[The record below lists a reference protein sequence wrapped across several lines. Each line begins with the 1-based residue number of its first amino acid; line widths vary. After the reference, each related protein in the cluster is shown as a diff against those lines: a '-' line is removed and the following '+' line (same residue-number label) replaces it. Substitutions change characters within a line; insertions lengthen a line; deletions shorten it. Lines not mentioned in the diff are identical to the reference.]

1 MKSLTLLLCAVLVAC
16 SSSSSGKS
24 GSSHPTAG
32 DAVRDTMTA
41 YCGKLHACFPADF
54 EKAFTDIQDCVDVG
68 MKRVSDPNAQE
79 SCTQSEVDICVR
91 DINEGACGA
100 TVSSTNLPTS
110 CANC

>member
-1 MKSLTLLLCAVLVAC
+1 MKSLALLACALVAC
-16 SSSSSGKS
+16 SSSTSGSS

-32 DAVRDTMTA
+32 AAVRDTMNA
-41 YCGKLHACFPADF
+41 YCSKLQACFPADF
-54 EKAFTDIQDCVDVG
+54 EKAFTDVQACVDVG
-68 MKRVSDPNAQE
+68 VKKVTDPNAPE
-79 SCTQSEVDICVR
+79 ACTQTEVDTCVR